1 MGRRLS
7 TFVHVDGVAYG
18 PDDDVP
24 DEVAEK
30 ITAPDVWAEAA
41 AAAEKRAAG
50 VSAEKPARRPAAA
63 KD

>member
-18 PDDDVP
+18 PDDELP

-30 ITAPDVWAEAA
+30 ITAPDVWAD
-41 AAAEKRAAG
+41 
-50 VSAEKPARRPAAA
+50 SAEPAKPTRTPAKPKA
-63 KD
+63 D